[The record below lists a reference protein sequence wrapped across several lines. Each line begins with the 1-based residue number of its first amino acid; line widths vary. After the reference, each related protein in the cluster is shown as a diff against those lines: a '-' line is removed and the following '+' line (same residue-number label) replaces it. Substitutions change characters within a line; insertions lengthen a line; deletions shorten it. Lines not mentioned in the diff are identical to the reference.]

1 MQRHIIPLICL
12 LTINNG
18 EDNFVKMYSMLEEDE
33 YLYNILIE
41 QVKTWWNK
49 KIDSLIIKQ
58 FINIYTNHMIKDDE
72 MAGHIK
78 NIKELFLKKKNIDI
92 INKILLKE
100 CTTKLNI
107 IRLHKIMSN
116 DKKLKLVPDE
126 EYKYGVLTNLN
137 SKEKRIKYTDRPV
150 MDVYSEPKVLMS
162 YALNLYPIYDDCL
175 SPTEHVFYQI
185 VKDKKKWIKTNKLSG
200 IKII

>member
-1 MQRHIIPLICL
+1 MKWQTHKEYQGIIF
-12 LTINNG
+12 
-18 EDNFVKMYSMLEEDE
+18 E
-33 YLYNILIE
+33 
-41 QVKTWWNK
+41 
-49 KIDSLIIKQ
+49 
-58 FINIYTNHMIKDDE
+58 
-72 MAGHIK
+72 
-78 NIKELFLKKKNIDI
+78 KKNIDI

-185 VKDKKKWIKTNKLSG
+185 VKDKKNGLKLINYLESKWIGYQTDHKIFNYLPDITND
-200 IKII
+200 IKNITDKEIYMFFDLTKKEIKRIEDMIK